1 MFHLDP
7 VLLKST
13 FDSVDPKWN
22 RSKIEHKPTRFRFP
36 MERTKYDKIGLSD
49 KKKYGQCVK
58 KLSTAVLYGLFV
70 LQISEN

>member
-7 VLLKST
+7 ALLKST

-36 MERTKYDKIGLSD
+36 MERTKNDEVVIPVN
-49 KKKYGQCVK
+49 KKYGQCVK
-58 KLSTAVLYGLFV
+58 KLSTAVL
-70 LQISEN
+70 